1 MVLVFRRPPA
11 RLDLILEHATLGL
24 KAAAAFVGRIATTK
38 QKMVVQKNGKKKLLL
53 EVPMDIDQDEV
64 IKILFNHNSKLGIEL
79 KTSVKKIIFIKNKI
93 INFVK

>member
-1 MVLVFRRPPA
+1 
-11 RLDLILEHATLGL
+11 
-24 KAAAAFVGRIATTK
+24 
-38 QKMVVQKNGKKKLLL
+38 MVVQKNGKKKLLL

-64 IKILFNHNSKLGIEL
+64 IKILFDHNSKLVIEL